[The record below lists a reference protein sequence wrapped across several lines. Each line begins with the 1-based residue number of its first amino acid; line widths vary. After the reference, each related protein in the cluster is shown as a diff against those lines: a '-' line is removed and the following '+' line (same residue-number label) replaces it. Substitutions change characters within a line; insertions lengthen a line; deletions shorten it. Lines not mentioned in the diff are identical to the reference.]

1 MSYPVASNSDAEQSS
16 LQGTFMDI
24 LNTFRISGSALQ
36 AQSIRLNTI
45 SSNLAN
51 VETTSTPEGGPYKKK
66 SVYFQ
71 STPKTFQEQLDQN
84 MQDGVQGVKVAA
96 ITEDQTPPRKV
107 YNPSHPDA
115 KENGYVNMPNINV
128 LEEMVDMMSAT
139 RSYQANVTSIK
150 MAKRMAMKALEI
162 GR

>member
-1 MSYPVASNSDAEQSS
+1 
-16 LQGTFMDI
+16 MDI
-24 LNTFRISGSALQ
+24 LNSFKISSSALK

-51 VETTSTPEGGPYKKK
+51 IETTSTPEGGPYKKK

-71 STPKTFQEQLDQN
+71 STPLSFKEQLNTQVKGN
-84 MQDGVQGVKVAA
+84 LQGVEVSK
-96 ITEDQTPPRKV
+96 IIEDNTPAKKV

-115 KENGYVNMPNINV
+115 DENGYVEMPNISV

-139 RSYQANVTSIK
+139 RSYQANVTAIK
-150 MAKRMAMKALEI
+150 SAKRMALKALEI

>member
-1 MSYPVASNSDAEQSS
+1 
-16 LQGTFMDI
+16 MDI
-24 LNTFRISGSALQ
+24 LNTFQINGSALR
-36 AQSIRLNTI
+36 AQSQRLNTI

-71 STPKTFQEQLDQN
+71 SAPLNFKEELDGKMRN
-84 MQDGVQGVKVAA
+84 SMQGVEVTK
-96 ITEDQTPPRKV
+96 IIEDNRPPRKV

-115 KENGYVNMPNINV
+115 KEDGYVEMPNISV

-139 RSYQANVTSIK
+139 RSYQANVTTIK
-150 MAKRMAMKALEI
+150 MAKRMALKALEI

>member
-1 MSYPVASNSDAEQSS
+1 
-16 LQGTFMDI
+16 MDI
-24 LNTFRISGSALQ
+24 LNTFKISGSALR
-36 AQSIRLNTI
+36 AQSMRLNTI

-51 VETTSTPEGGPYKKK
+51 VETTSTPEGGAYKKK

-71 STPKTFQEQLDQN
+71 SAPLTFQQQLEGN
-84 MQDGVQGVKVAA
+84 MKEGVQGVKVTK
-96 ITEDQTPPRKV
+96 ITEDQTAPRKV

-115 KENGYVNMPNINV
+115 KDDGYVEMPNISV

>member
-1 MSYPVASNSDAEQSS
+1 
-16 LQGTFMDI
+16 MDI
-24 LNTFRISGSALQ
+24 FDSFKISGSALK
-36 AQSIRLNTI
+36 AHSLRLNTI

-51 VETTSTPEGGPYKKK
+51 AETTSTPEGGPYKKK

-71 STPKTFQEQLDQN
+71 SKPLSFKDQLDST
-84 MQDGVQGVKVAA
+84 MQKATQGVEVTK
-96 ITEDQTPPRKV
+96 IIEDQSEPKQV
-107 YNPSHPDA
+107 YDPAHPDA
-115 KENGYVNMPNINV
+115 DENGYVAMPNINV

-150 MAKRMAMKALEI
+150 MAKRMALKALEI